1 MKWNSTKKLT
11 QLFAGALGAVM
22 LCTTGVMAAEPAP
35 NPRITYDA
43 YESVLDDDEPI
54 GGVAYEISSMFY
66 YAPPY
71 YKGSVWIIADQRV
84 PAGYMS
90 AQSTIYNE
98 DKSLIKSSHMSSN
111 TSSINF
117 HYQETPELVT
127 NETLLYVSGSYE
139 ILSGT
144 GRVVSGD
151 VNTIEYY
158 DGSFSV
164 VRPRSLMEEDGITEY
179 PVNADGLTYGSL
191 LYANEIG
198 EEPDLISAVGTDG
211 TAGYILRE
219 DFSPELYTQ
228 AAVLAWQAALAEDD
242 KIPLYDLEGNQI
254 GEYAMGAPQVELET
268 SDIPAKDAK
277 LRQLEAV
284 TPTLKTADLASV
296 QDYQLPEGVR
306 QSLEDGLVNG
316 QYPTNADG
324 ETYGALWSRYVVG
337 YEPDLIA
344 VVGNEGEDGYVYARE
359 YRRAL
364 AADGATILEV
374 YDLDGTVV
382 DQFTVGE

>member
-11 QLFAGALGAVM
+11 RLFAGALGAVM
-22 LCTTGVMAAEPAP
+22 LCTTGALAAEPAP
-35 NPRITYDA
+35 SPRITSDA

-66 YAPPY
+66 YASPY

-98 DKSLIKSSHMSSN
+98 DKSLVKSSRMSSN
-111 TSSINF
+111 TSNINF

-151 VNTIEYY
+151 VNTIEYD

-211 TAGYILRE
+211 TTGYILRE

-228 AAVLAWQAALAEDD
+228 AAVLAWQASLAEDD

-254 GEYAMGAPQVELET
+254 GEYAMGVPQVELET
-268 SDIPAKDAK
+268 SDNPAKDAK

-284 TPTLKTADLASV
+284 ASTLKAADLAPV

-316 QYPTNADG
+316 QYPTNAAG
-324 ETYGALWSRYVVG
+324 ETYGALWFRYVVG